1 MENVPS
7 EILCIIFSYL
17 DKTSRKRA
25 TATSKLWFDLIRSDS
40 NLSNHISYRYRFQDL
55 QRRIENLEWDWKRWP
70 ALKSLEFH
78 GRNINVGKEDI
89 LNALIDFKKGPTLE
103 IVIFDVMFDFADL
116 YPNYPREVATVSKLA
131 FNPHHNITQFGVEH
145 IWSLKIHKPNDEMFK
160 LINKNRKVLKEL
172 AVHKFSYLYNLA
184 GMDSLLKL
192 RIMICSLSELK
203 VVDGLK
209 KLKILTVR
217 RLANLN
223 FLGSMDALLE
233 LSITFVS
240 GRELKEHDLS
250 NIVQRFKNL
259 QKLNIRVIDYSI
271 QAREYAEIVE
281 NVFQNSATRIKIV
294 FNHDCMYTY
303 LTKEPFERCV
313 LKKEKNRHDCFD

>member
-1 MENVPS
+1 M
-7 EILCIIFSYL
+7 
-17 DKTSRKRA
+17 
-25 TATSKLWFDLIRSDS
+25 S
-40 NLSNHISYRYRFQDL
+40 NLSFLNDL
-55 QRRIENLEWDWKRWP
+55 
-70 ALKSLEFH
+70 
-78 GRNINVGKEDI
+78 VGLDAI
-89 LNALIDFKKGPTLE
+89 
-103 IVIFDVMFDFADL
+103 
-116 YPNYPREVATVSKLA
+116 
-131 FNPHHNITQFGVEH
+131 
-145 IWSLKIHKPNDEMFK
+145 
-160 LINKNRKVLKEL
+160 
-172 AVHKFSYLYNLA
+172 
-184 GMDSLLKL
+184 LKL
-192 RIMICSLSELK
+192 STHSGPDNEGIKIN
-203 VVDGLK
+203 GLK

-281 NVFQNSATRIKIV
+281 NVFQTSATRIKIV

-303 LTKEPFERCV
+303 LTKEPFQKCV
-313 LKKEKNRHDCFD
+313 LKKLCDACGSKFERFGPPAAKPIRYIREGIKDFNCIICDKNQDLLSYFKSAHKINKPNNGLPERICCNEFEYRLSMRDKSL